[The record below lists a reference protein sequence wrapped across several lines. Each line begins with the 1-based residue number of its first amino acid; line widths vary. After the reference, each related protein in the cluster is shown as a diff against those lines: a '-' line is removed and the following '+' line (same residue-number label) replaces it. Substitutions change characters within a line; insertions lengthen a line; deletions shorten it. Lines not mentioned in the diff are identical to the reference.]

1 MKRGFGSDN
10 HSGVSPEVL
19 EALARANEGHA
30 LAYGDDEVTARLEG
44 LSRETFGPQASLYL
58 VFNGTGANVLCIDAM
73 CRSHEAVVCAE
84 TAHINVDECGAPQRV
99 VGCRLLTVDTPD
111 GKLTPEL
118 VKRRL
123 HGFGFEH
130 HSQPKAISISQPTEL
145 GTLYTLDE
153 IKALADLAHGYNMY
167 LHVDGARL
175 ANAAVALGC
184 TFKEMTTDLGVDALS
199 FGGTKNG
206 LLMGESCVLLN
217 PALDVDMKYRRKQMT
232 QLGSKMRFVSAQLE
246 CYLTTGLW
254 RRNAEHSNAMAQLL
268 DEQLS
273 TLDAELTI
281 MYPVQAN
288 SVFVKLPRD
297 VWRRL
302 QQRYFFYDWDEDKDI
317 VRWMCSFDTTE
328 QDIFDFIDALKKAF
342 AILDEARQ
350 MVVDTYK
357 GLSEIEEIDLE
368 DCVGERFVYLV
379 GNIKRVNSMDII
391 INEILDILMEI
402 KEVDNLCPKFTDL
415 MDKLVELNKTKL

>member
-19 EALARANEGHA
+19 EALAAANSEHA
-30 LAYGDDEVTARLEG
+30 LAYGDDEYTKRLEA
-44 LSRETFGPQASLYL
+44 LYRDTFGLQARPYL

-111 GKLTPEL
+111 GKLTPDL
-118 VKRRL
+118 VRTRL

-153 IKALADLAHGYNMY
+153 IRALADLAHSYNMY

-184 TFKEMTTDLGVDALS
+184 SFKEMTTDLGVDALS

-232 QLGSKMRFVSAQLE
+232 QLASKMRFMAAQMI
-246 CYLTTGLW
+246 CYLETGIW
-254 RRNAEHSNAMAQLL
+254 KRNAEHSNRMAQLL
-268 DEQLS
+268 RSEVEKVDGVR
-273 TLDAELTI
+273 I
-281 MYPVQAN
+281 MYPVQVN
-288 SVFVKLPRD
+288 SVFAQLPTE
-297 VWRRL
+297 VWHRL
-302 QQRYFFYDWDEDKDI
+302 QQRYFFYDWDEANDV

-328 QDIFDFIDALKKAF
+328 EDIHSFVNALK
-342 AILDEARQ
+342 
-350 MVVDTYK
+350 
-357 GLSEIEEIDLE
+357 EEI
-368 DCVGERFVYLV
+368 CR
-379 GNIKRVNSMDII
+379 K
-391 INEILDILMEI
+391 
-402 KEVDNLCPKFTDL
+402 
-415 MDKLVELNKTKL
+415 

>member
-19 EALARANEGHA
+19 EAIARANSDHA
-30 LAYGDDEVTARLEG
+30 LAYGDDEYTKRMEDLFK
-44 LSRETFGPQASLYL
+44 ETFGPQARVYL
-58 VFNGTGANVLCIDAM
+58 VFNGTGANVLSIDAM

-111 GKLTPEL
+111 GKLTPDL
-118 VKRRL
+118 VRTRL

-145 GTLYTLDE
+145 GTLYTKEE
-153 IKALADLAHGYNMY
+153 IKALADLAHSYSMY

-184 TFKEMTTDLGVDALS
+184 SFKEMTTDLGVDALS

-217 PALDVDMKYRRKQMT
+217 PCLWERDRSGANSQTDDMKYRRKQMT
-232 QLGSKMRFVSAQLE
+232 QLASKMRFMAAQFE
-246 CYLTTGLW
+246 CYLTTGIW
-254 RRNAEHSNAMAQLL
+254 KRNAEHSNRMAQLL
-268 DEQLS
+268 RTEV
-273 TLDAELTI
+273 EKVEGVKI
-281 MYPVQAN
+281 MYPVQVN
-288 SVFVKLPRD
+288 SVFAQLPRE
-297 VWRRL
+297 VWHRL
-302 QQRYFFYDWDEDKDI
+302 QERYFFYDWDESQDV

-328 QDIFDFIDALKKAF
+328 QDIYDFIHALK
-342 AILDEARQ
+342 
-350 MVVDTYK
+350 
-357 GLSEIEEIDLE
+357 EEI
-368 DCVGERFVYLV
+368 CR
-379 GNIKRVNSMDII
+379 K
-391 INEILDILMEI
+391 
-402 KEVDNLCPKFTDL
+402 
-415 MDKLVELNKTKL
+415 

>member
-10 HSGVSPEVL
+10 HSGISPEVI
-19 EALARANEGHA
+19 EAIAQANSDHA
-30 LAYGDDEVTARLEG
+30 LAYGDDEYTQRLET
-44 LSRETFGPQASLYL
+44 LIKETFGSQAKVYL

-111 GKLTPEL
+111 GKLTPAL
-118 VKRRL
+118 VKTRL

-145 GTLYTLDE
+145 GTLYTLEE
-153 IKALADLAHGYNMY
+153 IKALADLAHSYNMY

-232 QLGSKMRFVSAQLE
+232 QLASKMRFMAAQFI
-246 CYLTTGLW
+246 CYIESGIW
-254 RRNAEHSNAMAQLL
+254 RRNAEHSNRMAQLL
-268 DEQLS
+268 RSEV
-273 TLDAELTI
+273 EKVEGVKI
-281 MYPVQAN
+281 MYPVQVN
-288 SVFVKLPRD
+288 SVFAQLPTD
-297 VWRRL
+297 VWHRL
-302 QQRYFFYDWDEDKDI
+302 QERYFFYDWDEAADV

-328 QDIFDFIDALKKAF
+328 EDIHSFVNALK
-342 AILDEARQ
+342 
-350 MVVDTYK
+350 
-357 GLSEIEEIDLE
+357 EE
-368 DCVGERFVYLV
+368 
-379 GNIKRVNSMDII
+379 
-391 INEILDILMEI
+391 
-402 KEVDNLCPKFTDL
+402 LCRK
-415 MDKLVELNKTKL
+415 

>member
-10 HSGVSPEVL
+10 HSGVSPEVI
-19 EALARANEGHA
+19 EAIAKANSEHA
-30 LAYGDDEVTARLEG
+30 LAYGDDEYTKRLEEIFK
-44 LSRETFGPQASLYL
+44 ETFGEQARVYL
-58 VFNGTGANVLCIDAM
+58 VFNGTGANVLSIDAM

-118 VKRRL
+118 VRTRL

-153 IKALADLAHGYNMY
+153 IKSLADLAHSYNMY

-232 QLGSKMRFVSAQLE
+232 QLASKMRFMAAQMI
-246 CYLTTGLW
+246 CYLESGIW

-268 DEQLS
+268 RREV
-273 TLDAELTI
+273 EKVEGVKV
-281 MYPVQAN
+281 MYPVQVN
-288 SVFVKLPRD
+288 SVFAQLPTA
-297 VWRRL
+297 VWHRL
-302 QQRYFFYDWDEDKDI
+302 QERYFFYDWDEAADV

-328 QDIFDFIDALKKAF
+328 EDIHAFVNALK
-342 AILDEARQ
+342 EE
-350 MVVDTYK
+350 
-357 GLSEIEEIDLE
+357 LS
-368 DCVGERFVYLV
+368 R
-379 GNIKRVNSMDII
+379 
-391 INEILDILMEI
+391 
-402 KEVDNLCPKFTDL
+402 
-415 MDKLVELNKTKL
+415 

>member
-10 HSGVSPEVL
+10 HSGVSPEVI
-19 EALARANEGHA
+19 EAIAKANTDHA
-30 LAYGDDEVTARLEG
+30 LAYGDDEYTQRLEH
-44 LSRETFGPQASLYL
+44 LFKETFGEQARVYP
-58 VFNGTGANVLCIDAM
+58 VFNGTGANVLSIDAM

-118 VKRRL
+118 VKTRL

-145 GTLYTLDE
+145 GTLYTLEE
-153 IKALADLAHGYNMY
+153 IKALADLAHSYHMY

-184 TFKEMTTDLGVDALS
+184 GFKEMTTDLGVDALS

-232 QLGSKMRFVSAQLE
+232 QLASKMRFMAAQFE

-254 RRNAEHSNAMAQLL
+254 RRNAEHSNRMAQLL
-268 DEQLS
+268 R
-273 TLDAELTI
+273 AEVEKVEGVKI
-281 MYPVQAN
+281 MYPVQVN
-288 SVFVKLPRD
+288 SVFAQLPTE
-297 VWRRL
+297 VWHRL
-302 QQRYFFYDWDEDKDI
+302 QERYFFYDWDEAADV

-328 QDIFDFIDALKKAF
+328 QDIHDFVAAL
-342 AILDEARQ
+342 R
-350 MVVDTYK
+350 
-357 GLSEIEEIDLE
+357 EEL
-368 DCVGERFVYLV
+368 GR
-379 GNIKRVNSMDII
+379 
-391 INEILDILMEI
+391 
-402 KEVDNLCPKFTDL
+402 
-415 MDKLVELNKTKL
+415 

>member
-10 HSGVSPEVL
+10 HSGISPEVI
-19 EALARANEGHA
+19 EAIAMANSEHA
-30 LAYGDDEVTARLEG
+30 LAYGDDEYTQRLEA
-44 LSRETFGPQASLYL
+44 LVKATFGPQARVYL

-111 GKLTPEL
+111 GKLTPAL
-118 VKRRL
+118 VRTRL

-130 HSQPKAISISQPTEL
+130 HSQPKAISISQPTEP
-145 GTLYTLDE
+145 GTLYSREE
-153 IKALADLAHGYNMY
+153 IKALADLAHEHGMY

-184 TFKEMTTDLGVDALS
+184 SFKELTTDLGVDALS

-217 PALDVDMKYRRKQMT
+217 PGLNVDMKYRRKQMT
-232 QLGSKMRFVSAQLE
+232 QLASKMRFMAAQFI
-246 CYLTTGLW
+246 CYLESGIW

-268 DEQLS
+268 LREV
-273 TLDAELTI
+273 EKVEGVKV
-281 MYPVQAN
+281 MYPVQVN
-288 SVFVKLPRD
+288 SLFAQLPTD
-297 VWRRL
+297 VWHRL
-302 QQRYFFYDWDEDKDI
+302 QERYFFYDWDEAADV

-328 QDIFDFIDALKKAF
+328 DDIRAFVAALKEE
-342 AILDEARQ
+342 LARHQ
-350 MVVDTYK
+350 
-357 GLSEIEEIDLE
+357 
-368 DCVGERFVYLV
+368 
-379 GNIKRVNSMDII
+379 
-391 INEILDILMEI
+391 
-402 KEVDNLCPKFTDL
+402 
-415 MDKLVELNKTKL
+415 

>member
-10 HSGVSPEVL
+10 HSGISPEVI
-19 EALARANEGHA
+19 EAIAQANSDHA
-30 LAYGDDEVTARLEG
+30 LAYGDDEYTQRLET
-44 LSRETFGPQASLYL
+44 LIKATFGPQAKVYL
-58 VFNGTGANVLCIDAM
+58 VFNGTGANVLSIDAM

-111 GKLTPEL
+111 GKLTPAL
-118 VKRRL
+118 VKSRL

-130 HSQPKAISISQPTEL
+130 HSQPKAVSISQPTEL
-145 GTLYTLDE
+145 GTLYTLEE
-153 IKALADLAHGYNMY
+153 IKALADLAHSYKMY

-232 QLGSKMRFVSAQLE
+232 QLASKMRFMAAQFI
-246 CYLTTGLW
+246 CYIESGIW
-254 RRNAEHSNAMAQLL
+254 RRNAEHSNRMAQLL
-268 DEQLS
+268 RSEV
-273 TLDAELTI
+273 EKVEGVKI
-281 MYPVQAN
+281 MYPVQVN
-288 SVFVKLPRD
+288 SVFAQLPTD
-297 VWRRL
+297 VWHRL
-302 QQRYFFYDWDEDKDI
+302 QERYFFYDWDEAADV

-328 QDIFDFIDALKKAF
+328 EDIHSFVNALK
-342 AILDEARQ
+342 
-350 MVVDTYK
+350 
-357 GLSEIEEIDLE
+357 EE
-368 DCVGERFVYLV
+368 
-379 GNIKRVNSMDII
+379 
-391 INEILDILMEI
+391 
-402 KEVDNLCPKFTDL
+402 LCRK
-415 MDKLVELNKTKL
+415 

>member
-10 HSGVSPEVL
+10 HSGFSPEVI
-19 EALARANEGHA
+19 EALVRANDCHA
-30 LAYGDDEVTARLEG
+30 LAYGDDEVTARLEV
-44 LSRETFGPQASLYL
+44 LIKETFGPQASIYL

-118 VKRRL
+118 VKTRL

-153 IKALADLAHGYNMY
+153 IKALADLAHSHNMY

-184 TFKEMTTDLGVDALS
+184 SFKEMTTDCGVDALS

-206 LLMGESCVLLN
+206 LIMGESCVLLN
-217 PALDVDMKYRRKQMT
+217 PTLDNDMLYRRKQMT
-232 QLGSKMRFVSAQLE
+232 QLGSKMRFMAAQFEEYLGGVQGVQGSAKECKTNVSIE
-246 CYLTTGLW
+246 PLW
-254 RRNAEHSNAMAQLL
+254 YRNAEHSNRMAQLL
-268 DEQLS
+268 QK
-273 TLDAELTI
+273 ELQDSSLITHHSSLKI
-281 MYPVQAN
+281 MYPVQVN
-288 SVFVKLPRD
+288 SVFVQLPRD
-297 VWRRL
+297 VWKRL
-302 QQRYFFYDWDEDKDI
+302 QECYFFYDWDEDADV

-328 QDIFDFIDALKKAF
+328 EDIHDF
-342 AILDEARQ
+342 
-350 MVVDTYK
+350 VDTLK
-357 GLSEIEEIDLE
+357 SLL
-368 DCVGERFVYLV
+368 
-379 GNIKRVNSMDII
+379 
-391 INEILDILMEI
+391 
-402 KEVDNLCPKFTDL
+402 
-415 MDKLVELNKTKL
+415 